1 MFQKIK
7 DRIGWNWLFLIFILI
22 IFFWIWIFNFSLSK
36 IIFTDFINFFIKLL
50 PVLFLVYFFIFIF
63 SFVLETKKIKNFL
76 ENWWFFTKLFFSVF
90 WWILSSGPLYL
101 WYPLLKDLKN
111 KWLTDGHIASF
122 VYARAIKIPM
132 IFLMI
137 SYFSL
142 KFTIIFNVI
151 LFFLAFLIWP
161 IFNILI
167 NKLWKK

>member
-7 DRIGWNWLFLIFILI
+7 DKIGWNWLFLIFISK
-22 IFFWIWIFNFSLSK
+22 IFFWIWILNFPLFK
-36 IIFTDFINFFIKLL
+36 IIFTDFLIFFIKLL

-63 SFVLETKKIKNFL
+63 SFILDTKKIKNFL
-76 ENWWFFTKLFFSVF
+76 ENWWTVKKFFFSVF
-90 WWILSSGPLYL
+90 WWILSSWPLYL
-101 WYPLLKDLKN
+101 WYPLLKDLKK

-122 VYARAIKIPM
+122 IYARAIKIPM
-132 IFLMI
+132 MFLMI

-142 KFTIIFNVI
+142 KFTIIFNII